1 MSCSKR
7 QKIEKFFKFGSNSEN
22 CTVCIPEV
30 LDGNYGMYVWPCS
43 PVLAQY
49 IWYQRSQLK
58 GKTVLEIGAGTS
70 LPGIVAAKCGA
81 TVILSDSSDYPQC
94 LENCAATCDS
104 NNLSN
109 ITVIGIKWGQ
119 FTPELLNLQPVD
131 IILGSD
137 CFFETKDF
145 EDIIVTVAFI
155 MEKRPSTEF
164 WCTYQERSSSRS
176 IEYLLL
182 KWGLECTE
190 IGLETFEADSPTLA
204 ESTLPGNHTIHMY
217 IMKKKISSDS

>member
-1 MSCSKR
+1 MSSSKR
-7 QKIEKFFKFGSNSEN
+7 QKIEKFFKFSSDSEN

-49 IWYQRSQLK
+49 IWYHRASLK
-58 GKTVLEIGAGTS
+58 GKTILEIGAGTS
-70 LPGIVAAKCGA
+70 LPGIVAAKCEA
-81 TVILSDSSDYPQC
+81 TVILSDSSEYPQC
-94 LENCAATCDS
+94 LANCAASCEA

-109 ITVIGIKWGQ
+109 ITIVGIKWGQ

-137 CFFETKDF
+137 CFFDTKDF

-155 MEKRPSTEF
+155 MKKRPSTEF

-182 KWGLECTE
+182 KWGLESRE
-190 IGLETFEADSPTLA
+190 IDLETFEADSPTLA
-204 ESTLPGNHTIHMY
+204 GSTLPGNHTIHMF
-217 IMKKKISSDS
+217 IMKKKKSTDS